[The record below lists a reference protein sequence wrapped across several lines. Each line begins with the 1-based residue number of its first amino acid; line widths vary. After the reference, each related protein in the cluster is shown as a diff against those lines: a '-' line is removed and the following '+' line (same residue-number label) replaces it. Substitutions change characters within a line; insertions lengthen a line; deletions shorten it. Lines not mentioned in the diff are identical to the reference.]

1 VYHNVELSQCNFEH
15 VISFHSIPATLKTMG
30 VVVLKGFYLKEPDWT
45 LRSSTHYYLSEVEW
59 RDGDIVIHARPNWVP
74 LYCGHHAHKSFA
86 PRIVHMSYSAGM
98 IEFHPGYGFD
108 PRKEKF
114 RVEEEA
120 GYLRL
125 PPCRHCG
132 PVCVPKDV
140 LVQKFLSYEDAKKA
154 KKGESPLARMAEI
167 AKKTGASTVV
177 LRLEKK
183 LKGPSRS
190 AKHCHG
196 LWWMDQHLG
205 FVLPSQCEG
214 CREAKPLASIE
225 FRVS

>member
-1 VYHNVELSQCNFEH
+1 VYHNVELSQCNFEY
-15 VISFHSIPATLKTMG
+15 VISFHSIPAILKTMD

-45 LRSSTHYYLSEVEW
+45 LRSSTHYYLSEAEW
-59 RDGDIVIHARPNWVP
+59 RDGDIVIHARHNWVP

-140 LVQKFLSYEDAKKA
+140 LVQKFLSYVDAE
-154 KKGESPLARMAEI
+154 KGKSILARMAEI
-167 AKKTGASTVV
+167 AKKKGASTVK
-177 LRLEKK
+177 LCLKEKC
-183 LKGPSRS
+183 KGPERR
-190 AKHCHG
+190 AKHYHG
-196 LWWMDQHLG
+196 LWRMGQHLG
-205 FVLPSQCEG
+205 FVLRSQCEA
-214 CREAKPLASIE
+214 CLEAEAKPLVING

>member
-1 VYHNVELSQCNFEH
+1 LAN
-15 VISFHSIPATLKTMG
+15 
-30 VVVLKGFYLKEPDWT
+30 
-45 LRSSTHYYLSEVEW
+45 YYLSEVEW
-59 RDGDIVIHARPNWVP
+59 RDGDIVIHARSKWVP

-98 IEFHPGYGFD
+98 IQFHPGYGFD

-132 PVCVPKDV
+132 PVCVRKDV
-140 LVQKFLSYEDAKKA
+140 LVQKFLSYVDAE
-154 KKGESPLARMAEI
+154 KGESIPARMAEI
-167 AKKTGASTVV
+167 AKKKGASTVE
-177 LRLEKK
+177 LRLKEKR
-183 LKGPSRS
+183 KGPSRS
-190 AKHCHG
+190 AKHYHG
-196 LWWMDQHLG
+196 LWRMGHLLG
-205 FVLPSQCEG
+205 FVLRSQCEA
-214 CREAKPLASIE
+214 CREAKPLAISE